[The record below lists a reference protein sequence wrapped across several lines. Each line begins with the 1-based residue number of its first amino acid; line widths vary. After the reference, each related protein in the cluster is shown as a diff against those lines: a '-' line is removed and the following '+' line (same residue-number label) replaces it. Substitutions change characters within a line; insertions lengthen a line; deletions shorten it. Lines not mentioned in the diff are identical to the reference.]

1 MNAEKEKE
9 HFKLIICVMACA
21 TIQTYKD
28 EILKIEETWGKRAI
42 KKNVKVLYFLGE
54 EQTDL
59 KDDLKYIYLKN
70 VENDYYSA
78 TDKQNLG
85 LKFIHENYNA
95 DFIFCCGTDT
105 YINIDNMLKYINNFD
120 SNTALYIGGHGSVQ
134 TMNNSQVFSHCGGA
148 GFIISNNTLTS
159 IYPKLYDI
167 KTEWLKLCVESNR
180 EDNAKLCDIAIGYY
194 LQNII
199 GPELQIIENRKAFF
213 ACNYRGVI
221 HHKNVGMFYNCCNN
235 IIEWPTLISCH
246 CMSPLDFDEFT
257 KILEDNSYYVKQ
269 DENDYTIN
277 NN

>member
-1 MNAEKEKE
+1 MNTEKEKETE

-70 VENDYYSA
+70 VKNDYYSA

-105 YINIDNMLKYINNFD
+105 YINIDNMLKYINDYDYNKF
-120 SNTALYIGGHGSVQ
+120 LYIGGHGDIRII
-134 TMNNSQVFSHCGGA
+134 NNKNYFFHCGGA
-148 GFIISNNTLTS
+148 GFIISNASLDAIFAQLVN
-159 IYPKLYDI
+159 I
-167 KTEWLKLCVESNR
+167 KIEWQAICVNNNCENLIS
-180 EDNAKLCDIAIGYY
+180 ACDVGISYY

-199 GPELQIIENRKAFF
+199 GSELQIIEDKKAFF
-213 ACNYRGVI
+213 GCNYKGIV
-221 HHKNVGMFYNCCNN
+221 HHKNVGLYFTCCNN

-257 KILEDNSYYVKQ
+257 KILEDNNYYATQ
-269 DENDYTIN
+269 
-277 NN
+277 